1 MWRCVASGASGAD
14 VISSLWWLMML
25 MLLLVVPMVVGV
37 VTWKKSVNRRRH
49 VHAAPDEAQPE
60 ERSLP
65 YMTNNN

>member
-1 MWRCVASGASGAD
+1 
-14 VISSLWWLMML
+14 ML